1 MGEHDDRIAYFS
13 TDGEKWTELK
23 EIPSV
28 EIHDPLDYSEYDML
42 DYYVKLSQ
50 KSESAKKSLPR
61 KVSRKR
67 FVKLLMGRGFSR
79 NTANKTARL
88 FKGWYKDIVYNIMFL
103 Q

>member
-1 MGEHDDRIAYFS
+1 MADYS
-13 TDGEKWTELK
+13 ELK

-28 EIHDPLDYSEYDML
+28 EIHNLLDYSEYDAL
-42 DYYVKLSQ
+42 DYYAEISQ
-50 KSESAKKSLPR
+50 KSESVKKRLPR

-67 FVKLLMGRGFSR
+67 FVKLLMGHGFSR

-88 FKGWYKDIVYNIMFL
+88 FNGWYKDIVYNIMFL